1 MANSTGVP
9 IAEVV
14 VLTGASRG
22 LGAAMA
28 EQLLLPDRKV
38 IGVARSPNHALAALA
53 REKGAWL
60 DWHLQDLSDVVATDA
75 LAASICAGLPRD
87 AKRYVLINNAGAA
100 DPIGP
105 VAKLDVPRATAALHV
120 NLAAAMVFTA
130 RFLAATAGTKA
141 DRRVLNISSGLG
153 RRPMD
158 GSSVYCASKAGLD
171 MFTRCLKLEQALE
184 ANGARVVSLAPGVI
198 ETDMQVYMRSRDPGD
213 FPQRA
218 YFQGMKDEARL
229 STPEDAARR
238 ILAYLDRDDFGERE
252 IDDIRGQ

>member
-1 MANSTGVP
+1 MQEIV
-9 IAEVV
+9 IV
-14 VLTGASRG
+14 TGASRG

-28 EQLLLPDRKV
+28 EQLLAPDRKV
-38 IGVARSPNHALAALA
+38 IGVARTPNHALAVLA
-53 REKGAWL
+53 REKGAEL
-60 DWHLQDLSDVVATDA
+60 DWYLHDLSEVVATDT
-75 LAASICAGLPRD
+75 LAASICAALPRD
-87 AKRYVLINNAGAA
+87 ATRYVLINNAGIA
-100 DPIGP
+100 DPVGP
-105 VAKLDVPRATAALHV
+105 VAKLDAARAAAALHV
-120 NLAAAMVFTA
+120 NLVAAMSFTA
-130 RFLAATAGTKA
+130 RFIASTAGTNA
-141 DRRVLNISSGLG
+141 DRRVLNISSGSG

-158 GSSVYCASKAGLD
+158 GNSVYSATKAGLD

-238 ILAYLDRDDFGERE
+238 ILAYLDRADFGERE
-252 IDDIRGQ
+252 IDDIRGP